1 MDESTGFGSGACY
14 VMVDGT
20 KHFFPHGVVAE
31 VSYGPYSR
39 KLWDTSERKQ
49 QKPKVERVIFNTP
62 ATIVFWN
69 DGTKTVVKC
78 QECPEALSDCQ
89 LVRCEDGTCLLN
101 MQFKSKGLAHA
112 MLKKTLPGYLDTFKK
127 LGLNL

>member
-1 MDESTGFGSGACY
+1 MDESTGSGSGVCH
-14 VMVDGT
+14 VDVDNIRQLL
-20 KHFFPHGVVAE
+20 P
-31 VSYGPYSR
+31 YGHKPWGIS
-39 KLWDTSERKQ
+39 DRKQ
-49 QKPKVERVIFNTP
+49 QKLKVERVIFNTP

-78 QECPEALSDCQ
+78 QECSIVLLDCQ
-89 LVRCEDGTCLLN
+89 LTRCEDGNCLLN